1 MKKVLL
7 FVAVVGFI
15 GMTSCKK
22 CEDCTAMA
30 LGTSTGQTQE
40 FCGDELDAAK
50 DSYNAALESGWL
62 CE

>member
-7 FVAVVGFI
+7 LTAVVGLFA
-15 GMTSCKK
+15 MTSCKK
-22 CEDCTAMA
+22 CEDCSIFG
-30 LGTSTGQTQE
+30 GTTQE

-50 DSYNAALESGWL
+50 LIYD